1 MDGAQP
7 GDLAL
12 DLDERVVAGPMNAK
26 HSAFTSLEIVEPV
39 GRVLRDVQQ
48 GQLRAAEQ
56 PMTVE
61 GCPRNGL
68 VRLCAVNRVGV
79 NQVGRQIFERAR
91 VLAGNRIASVPP
103 KSTVR

>member
-1 MDGAQP
+1 
-7 GDLAL
+7 
-12 DLDERVVAGPMNAK
+12 
-26 HSAFTSLEIVEPV
+26 
-39 GRVLRDVQQ
+39 
-48 GQLRAAEQ
+48 
-56 PMTVE
+56 MTVE